1 MQSSPRIDELRQKFH
16 ENPRRYFAP
25 LANEYRK
32 AGDPEQAIAIC
43 RAHLA
48 QQPAHMSGHVVYGQA
63 LYDAHRIEEA
73 REVFQLALAL
83 DPENVIV
90 LRHLGDIARQR
101 GDVQE
106 ARSWYSRAL
115 DGDPHDAEIAA
126 YLAELTEPL
135 VSHGAEPEA
144 PPAIPSESEAVVEA
158 PADAP
163 MEAEESPYLETEE
176 QPEAP
181 SVEAE
186 SEAPP
191 PPVERQSRLTPTGE
205 GFPILTRTLAELY
218 LQQGHIE
225 AALDIYR
232 QLAEHEPDDGDIR
245 ARIAALSFD
254 QQVGII
260 RAREDATTPEAASEP
275 EEGSAEDELAMEF
288 EESPAVADDAASVE
302 RESFETPGSD
312 TLWDT
317 ADFWGGGFFEDTE
330 AEDEIFGL
338 SDDALSVAAQ
348 REARTPAPEPEQLK
362 TVPESEP
369 DDDATEVQ
377 SAEMAAEGGQSELAS
392 QMEEPEGPIE
402 SEAAIV
408 EFISA
413 NLAAA
418 AYFENPEPAEDESP
432 YAPSEIQVD
441 VEPEAEADA
450 EIAEA
455 ATRELTVREFFAT
468 LGSMRPPFASQ
479 DEEMQTAADTE
490 PDASPSSTGEPSAA
504 EEALGFADDAFASL
518 FAGAPVS
525 AEDSR
530 AATALSSAMAHGA
543 PFSTPS
549 TPSGSRRAAPS
560 PPREAS
566 AQPGQ
571 ESEEDIRRFREW
583 LDGLAE
589 S

>member
-1 MQSSPRIDELRQKFH
+1 MP
-16 ENPRRYFAP
+16 
-25 LANEYRK
+25 
-32 AGDPEQAIAIC
+32 PE
-43 RAHLA
+43 
-48 QQPAHMSGHVVYGQA
+48 
-63 LYDAHRIEEA
+63 
-73 REVFQLALAL
+73 
-83 DPENVIV
+83 
-90 LRHLGDIARQR
+90 
-101 GDVQE
+101 
-106 ARSWYSRAL
+106 
-115 DGDPHDAEIAA
+115 
-126 YLAELTEPL
+126 
-135 VSHGAEPEA
+135 
-144 PPAIPSESEAVVEA
+144 SESVVEA
-158 PADAP
+158 PAEAP
-163 MEAEESPYLETEE
+163 IESEESPYLETEE

-186 SEAPP
+186 SEAPA

-218 LQQGHIE
+218 LQQGHLE

-232 QLAEHEPDDGDIR
+232 QLAEHEPDDADIR

-254 QQVGII
+254 EPDGAILD
-260 RAREDATTPEAASEP
+260 EELKEAADFTAGDDLEI
-275 EEGSAEDELAMEF
+275 AEFAGGDDELATEL

-302 RESFETPGSD
+302 RETFETPGSD

-317 ADFWGGGFFEDTE
+317 ADFWGGGFFEDTD

-432 YAPSEIQVD
+432 HAPSEIQVD
-441 VEPEAEADA
+441 VELEADGDA

-468 LGSMRPPFASQ
+468 LGSMQPPFAGQ
-479 DEEMQTAADTE
+479 DEEMRTAADAE
-490 PDASPSSTGEPSAA
+490 PDASQSSTREPPAA
-504 EEALGFADDAFASL
+504 EEVYGFADDALANL

-549 TPSGSRRAAPS
+549 TPSGSHRVAPS